1 MRRFVC
7 ADCGHTFEV
16 AYGTGTSGAQMTCP
30 KCGGRN
36 VHRHPED
43 RGYARAERSRPR
55 GRGAGAVGR
64 GPRWSR

>member
-16 AYGTGTSGAQMTCP
+16 AYGTGTPGAQMTCP

-36 VHRHPED
+36 VHRAPEG
-43 RGYARAERSRPR
+43 RGYARAGR
-55 GRGAGAVGR
+55 GRPWGRNAGAGR
-64 GPRWSR
+64 GPRWLR

>member
-30 KCGGRN
+30 KCGSRN
-36 VHRHPED
+36 VHRAPDDREED
-43 RGYARAERSRPR
+43 EASTLAEVA
-55 GRGAGAVGR
+55 GRQGR
-64 GPRWSR
+64 VERRRD